1 MLVKWRLLCTR
12 TNGVACPCIG
22 VVRLIVGVRCIER
35 PLIEVPL
42 YYYRCLLE
50 MTCQLANVL
59 KTQCDVKKGDA
70 VIVYMPTSP
79 MAVAA
84 MFACAR
90 IGAVHWYVKLCT
102 HVYIQSVNA

>member
-1 MLVKWRLLCTR
+1 
-12 TNGVACPCIG
+12 
-22 VVRLIVGVRCIER
+22 
-35 PLIEVPL
+35 
-42 YYYRCLLE
+42 
-50 MTCQLANVL
+50 MTCRLANIL

-102 HVYIQSVNA
+102 CVYIHSVNAWSCYSNIICSSYSVLYSVLAAKDLEIRIKAGEKSHYL